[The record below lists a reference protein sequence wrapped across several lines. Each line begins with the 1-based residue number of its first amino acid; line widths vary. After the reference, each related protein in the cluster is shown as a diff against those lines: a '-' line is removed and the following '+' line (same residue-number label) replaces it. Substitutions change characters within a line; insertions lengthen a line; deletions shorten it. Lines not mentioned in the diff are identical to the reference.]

1 MTPDKTRYVRAA
13 VAGFDGGGRAPG
25 PTVAAA
31 HIDGPGIVSE
41 HEGVRCPNGTHNRA
55 STASTRPT

>member
-13 VAGFDGGGRAPG
+13 VAGFDGG
-25 PTVAAA
+25 
-31 HIDGPGIVSE
+31 GPGIVSE